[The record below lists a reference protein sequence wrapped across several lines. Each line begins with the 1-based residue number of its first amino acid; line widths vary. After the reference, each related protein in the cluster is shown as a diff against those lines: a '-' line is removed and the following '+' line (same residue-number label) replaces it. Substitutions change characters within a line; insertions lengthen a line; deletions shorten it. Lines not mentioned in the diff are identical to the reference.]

1 MAWSDTTSV
10 VLRMRRCP
18 LVLFCNEGLMCA
30 FPGLTHTD
38 FPGPVE
44 EHKRLCYF
52 SIGNALLV
60 KGVKGQ
66 V

>member
-1 MAWSDTTSV
+1 M
-10 VLRMRRCP
+10 P
-18 LVLFCNEGLMCA
+18 IGLFCNKGLMCA

-38 FPGPVE
+38 FSCPVE
-44 EHKRLCYF
+44 EHKRLRNF